1 MHIDAAQISPDRP
14 KPTLR
19 KARID
24 RLVGDHAAKLSERLM
39 AHRAQL
45 YPPDSQKELRRF
57 SSGEVAQ
64 LLGVKDAYL
73 RKLSLEGRGPQP
85 ETGAG
90 GRRLYTSDDIMA
102 LRRLLETGA
111 KTPGTY
117 LPGRRDGDHLQ
128 VITVINFKGGSGKTT
143 TAAHLAQKCALDGYR
158 VLAIDLD
165 PQASLSA
172 LHGFQPEF
180 DLLEGGTLYDAIRYD
195 DPVPISA
202 IIRPT
207 YFTNLHIIPGNLEL
221 MEFEHDTPRV
231 LAARGGNLFFT
242 RISDAL
248 TPVEPD
254 YDLVII
260 DCPPQLGFLTMSALS
275 AATAVLVT
283 VHPQMLDVMS
293 MCQFLLM
300 TSNLLG
306 VVADAGGD
314 MTYDWLRYLV
324 TRYEP
329 GDGPQ
334 NQMVSFMRSLFG
346 DHVLNHAVLKS
357 TAISDAGLTKQTLY
371 EVEKADFTRTTF
383 ERAMESLNAA
393 NGEITD
399 MVQKAWGR

>member
-1 MHIDAAQISPDRP
+1 MNEAPLIPPSMRPD
-14 KPTLR
+14 
-19 KARID
+19 RID
-24 RLVGDHAAKLSERLM
+24 RLVGEHAARLSERLQ

-45 YPPDSQKELRRF
+45 FPPDARKALRTF
-57 SSGEVAQ
+57 TSGEAAE

-73 RKLSLEGRGPQP
+73 RKLHLDGRGPSP
-85 ETGAG
+85 EVRSG
-90 GRRLYTSDDIMA
+90 GRRIYTPQDIQA
-102 LRRLLETGA
+102 LRVLLEAGA
-111 KTPGTY
+111 KVPGTY
-117 LPGRRDGDHLQ
+117 LPGRRAGDHLQ
-128 VITVINFKGGSGKTT
+128 VVSVINFKGGSGKTT
-143 TAAHLAQKCALDGYR
+143 TSAHLAQKCALDGYR

-180 DLLEGGTLYDAIRYD
+180 DLLDGGTLYDAIRYD
-195 DPVPISA
+195 APAPLADVIQ
-202 IIRPT
+202 RT
-207 YFTNLHIIPGNLEL
+207 YFPNLDIVPGNLDL
-221 MEFEHDTPRV
+221 MEFEHETPMV
-231 LAARGGNLFFT
+231 LARGENRLFFT
-242 RISDAL
+242 RVGDVLAQ
-248 TPVEPD
+248 VEPD

-314 MTYDWLRYLV
+314 MSYDWMRYLV

-334 NQMVSFMRSLFG
+334 NQMVSFMRSMFG
-346 DHVLNHAVLKS
+346 DHVLNHPMLKS
-357 TAISDAGLTKQTLY
+357 TAISDAGITKQTLY
-371 EVEKADFTRTTF
+371 EVERTQFTRATY
-383 ERAMESLNAA
+383 ERAMDSLNAV
-393 NGEITD
+393 NGEIEGLI
-399 MVQKAWGR
+399 QQAWGR